1 MQYQK
6 QVSISGGWVKTAE
19 LKMGERAKI
28 VSETIPQPSSFLDK
42 KGNPKTQ
49 DVAKVRF
56 ESQKE
61 PVNVALNR
69 ATINALVDAFGEDSK
84 GWQGHYLTTETEK
97 MRVAGK
103 AVVALYLL
111 PEGYIK
117 VDDENGYAIIIKK
130 DAAVQENPNIP
141 ANAPVVE
148 GEINVEDIP
157 F

>member
-1 MQYQK
+1 MATYQK

-19 LKMGERAKI
+19 LKSGERAKI
-28 VSETIPQPSSFLDK
+28 VSETVPQPSSFLDK

-61 PVNVALNR
+61 PVNVSLNR
-69 ATINALVDAFGEDSK
+69 ATINALVDAFGEDSVA
-84 GWQGHYLTTETEK
+84 WQGHYLTVETEK

-103 AVVALYLL
+103 AVIALYLI
-111 PEGYIK
+111 PEGYVRI
-117 VDDENGYAIIIKK
+117 DDENGYAVIIKK
-130 DAAVQENPNIP
+130 GAAVQENPAQPPN
-141 ANAPVVE
+141 E